1 MSEENKNKIREEKSE
16 EKKTEKQNKGKF
28 KIIIQR

>member
-1 MSEENKNKIREEKSE
+1 MSEENKNKISEEKLE
-16 EKKTEKQNKGKF
+16 EKKTEKQGKF